1 MYHLKQRHKYSG
13 RPKGNNR
20 HYNQAPPDGG
30 THFLGFLFTK
40 TKPFMCTTNEKP
52 CKTGKTDAEI
62 LSIVTD
68 SNPPAYFLRHLH
80 TMLIGYLRS
89 SVREDDPQHERDV
102 YDTYTTLKVLL
113 EEMDKR

>member
-1 MYHLKQRHKYSG
+1 
-13 RPKGNNR
+13 
-20 HYNQAPPDGG
+20 
-30 THFLGFLFTK
+30 
-40 TKPFMCTTNEKP
+40 MCTTNEKP